1 MKPTVFLFDIDGTLI
16 DTGGAGRR
24 AMNGA
29 FSSLYG
35 HPNPFEGLNFGGM
48 TDKAIARHGIT
59 TSGATVTDAEI
70 ERALDAYVA
79 RLHHEVATTDRY
91 RVLPGVHDV
100 IAWLVSFERA
110 PFALGLGTGNVKRGA
125 MTKLERGGLHVHFS
139 FGGFGCDAE
148 DRGELL
154 SHGAK
159 RGATQLGLPLEECRV
174 VVIGDTP
181 RDVAAAY
188 AIGAE
193 CLGVATGH
201 VNAEG
206 LREAKAHHV
215 VDTLEASSVRDFLV
229 S

>member
-1 MKPTVFLFDIDGTLI
+1 MKPTVFLFDIDGTLV

-24 AMNGA
+24 AMVTA
-29 FSSLYG
+29 FSTLYG
-35 HPNPFEGLNFGGM
+35 HPDPFEGLAFGGM

-59 TSGATVTDAEI
+59 TSGADCTDAEI
-70 ERALDAYVA
+70 DRALAAYVA
-79 RLHHEVATTDRY
+79 HLDEEVAKTDRY

-100 IAWLVSFERA
+100 IAWLVSFEEA

-125 MTKLERGGLHVHFS
+125 MTKLERGGLHVHFP

-154 SHGAK
+154 AHGAR
-159 RGATQLGLPLEECRV
+159 RGAAQLGLPLHACRV

-188 AIGAE
+188 AIGGE
-193 CLGVATGH
+193 CLGVATGG
-201 VNAEG
+201 VPSST
-206 LREAKAHHV
+206 LRDAKAHHV
-215 VDTLEASSVRDFLV
+215 VETLEDPSARTFLV

>member
-1 MKPTVFLFDIDGTLI
+1 MKPTVFLFDIDGTLV

-24 AMNGA
+24 AMLGA

-48 TDKAIARHGIT
+48 TDKAIARHGIA

-70 ERALDAYVA
+70 ERALEAYVA
-79 RLHHEVATTDRY
+79 RLDAEVKKADRY
-91 RVLPGVHDV
+91 RVLPGVHEV
-100 IAWLVSFERA
+100 IAWLVAFDA

-125 MTKLERGGLHVHFS
+125 MTKLEPGGLHVHFD

-154 SHGAK
+154 AHGAR
-159 RGATQLGLPLEECRV
+159 RGADKLGVPLASCRV
-174 VVIGDTP
+174 VVIGDTA

-193 CLGVATGH
+193 CLGVATGG
-201 VNAEG
+201 VPSSA
-206 LREAKAHHV
+206 LRDAKAHHV
-215 VDTLEASSVRDFLV
+215 VETLEDASARSFLV
-229 S
+229 A